1 MEIAFICNNRLSE
14 IVLRQMIKGRGYK
27 TTFLEKRGFK
37 ETAHGIVVCCSN
49 FERDQQQ
56 IELPV
61 KYLLYSLQT

>member
-1 MEIAFICNNRLSE
+1 
-14 IVLRQMIKGRGYK
+14 MIKGRGYK
-27 TTFLEKRGFK
+27 TTFLERRGFK